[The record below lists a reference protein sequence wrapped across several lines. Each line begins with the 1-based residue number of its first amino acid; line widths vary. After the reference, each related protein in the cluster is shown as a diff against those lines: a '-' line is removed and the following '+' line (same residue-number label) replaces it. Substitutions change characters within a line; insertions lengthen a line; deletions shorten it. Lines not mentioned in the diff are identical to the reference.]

1 MHPFPFPKSVLVMGN
16 AQIHHNGQVAEILE
30 SQGCLLL
37 YLPPYS
43 PDLNPI
49 EKGFSIYKLALKQF
63 EQLLTG
69 GNKDYDFID
78 KFVCLVFT
86 LDIIKKL
93 FRGSGYAV

>member
-1 MHPFPFPKSVLVMGN
+1 MLPFPSPKSVLVMDN
-16 AQIHHNGQVAEILE
+16 AQIYYNGRVAEILE

-49 EKGFSIYKLALKQF
+49 EKGFSIYKSAVKQF
-63 EQLLTG
+63 EQLRTDG
-69 GNKDYDFID
+69 DNNYDVINE
-78 KFVCLVFT
+78 FVCLVFT

>member
-1 MHPFPFPKSVLVMGN
+1 MLPFPSPRSVLVMNN

-30 SQGCLLL
+30 SQGCLVV

-49 EKGFSIYKLALKQF
+49 EKGFSVYKSTLRQF

-69 GNKDYDFID
+69 GEEDYDVID
-78 KFVCLVFT
+78 EFVFLFFT
-86 LDIIKKL
+86 SDLNKKL
-93 FRGSGYAV
+93 FRGSGYTA

>member
-1 MHPFPFPKSVLVMGN
+1 MDN
-16 AQIHHNGQVAEILE
+16 AQIHHNSRVAEILE
-30 SQGCLLL
+30 SQGCLVV

-49 EKGFSIYKLALKQF
+49 KKGFSVYKSTLRRF

-69 GNKDYDFID
+69 GEEDYDVID

-86 LDIIKKL
+86 SDLNKKI
-93 FRGSGYAV
+93 FRGSGYTA

>member
-1 MHPFPFPKSVLVMGN
+1 MLPFPLPKSVLVMDN
-16 AQIHHNGQVAEILE
+16 AQIHHNGRVAEILE

-49 EKGFSIYKLALKQF
+49 KKGFSIYKLALKQF

-69 GNKDYDFID
+69 GDNDYDVID
-78 KFVCLVFT
+78 KFVRLIFT
-86 LDIIKKL
+86 SDIIKKL
-93 FRGSGYAV
+93 FQGSGYAV